1 MVSRRGD
8 ATGWMLPALA
18 VLLVAALAAPVY
30 LAQRGPYGKDGG
42 SDLRQVADAI
52 QRNASPGDAVV
63 FAEDIKPS
71 QKPRL
76 SIDLYP
82 ERFAGLSDVALVTP
96 FTARDQL
103 WDVVRPLPEAA
114 PALLVHDTVWAVER
128 EGRSLED
135 IAELQRLGF
144 YPQQMIQVNR
154 SVIYRMVRTP
164 PELP

>member
-1 MVSRRGD
+1 
-8 ATGWMLPALA
+8 MLPALA
-18 VLLVAALAAPVY
+18 ILIVAALAAPVY

-52 QRNASPGDAVV
+52 GRNASPGDAVV

-82 ERFAGLSDVALVTP
+82 DRFAGLTDVALVTP

-103 WDVVRPLPEAA
+103 WDVVRPLSEAA
-114 PALLVHDTVWAVER
+114 PALLEHDTVWAVER

-135 IAELQRLGF
+135 IAELQRLG
-144 YPQQMIQVNR
+144 YSPRQMIQVNR
-154 SVIYRMVRTP
+154 SVIYRMVRTA